1 MRDPMETTRHDDLT
15 PAEQAEQ
22 DARQMD
28 RDYAAM
34 AAERD
39 AHAEAFR
46 ELQRVRRVLRA
57 FVLAPISAS
66 SLQPVLSLAHDLC
79 PSLRAELDGTINS
92 HPF

>member
-1 MRDPMETTRHDDLT
+1 METTRFDEMT
-15 PAEQAEQ
+15 PTEVAEH

-39 AHAEAFR
+39 AHADAFR

-66 SLQPVLSLAHDLC
+66 SLQPVLDLAHDLN
-79 PSLRAELDGTINS
+79 PSLRAEMDGTVNS